1 MSNTVVQT
9 NNLAINSHRNLG
21 MIGNQQSRAS
31 ARLSSGF
38 RINSAADDAAGL
50 AISEKMRGQIRGLD
64 QASRNAQD
72 GISLIQTAEG
82 AMSTIND
89 MVIRIR
95 ELVIQAANDTNAHDE
110 SNGNMAQSD
119 RMQIQREI
127 NELMDEIDATA
138 QRTQFNT
145 RNLIDGNLE
154 AQTVAQFHGF
164 RPGITGG
171 GAVANVGATQFV
183 GMVGG
188 FASAALA
195 LRAGAAI
202 SAAGAPIWFHVGA
215 NFGQGVFL
223 SIESVNVA
231 ALSAVWTGGHLLS
244 VTGALAGTMS
254 QGFTFA
260 NLRNLDFLSA
270 MGATGHGTVGG
281 LTLTNGNG
289 GGLGAGI
296 MLERGFDINHFIPAI
311 DFALAHV
318 AGQRANLGAMQNRLE
333 FTIEN
338 LDVASENLNAANSRI
353 RDADMAAEMMRFTQS
368 NVLQQAAISMLAQA
382 NQAPQNILQLLR

>member
-1 MSNTVVQT
+1 MSNTVVRT
-9 NNLAINSHRNLG
+9 NSLAINSHRNLG
-21 MIGNQQSRAS
+21 MIGNMQSRTS

-64 QASRNAQD
+64 QASRNGQD

-89 MVIRIR
+89 MVIRVR
-95 ELVIQAANDTNAHDE
+95 ELVIQAANDTNAHDHN
-110 SNGNMAQSD
+110 NGNMAQSD

-127 NELMDEIDATA
+127 NELLEEIDATA

-154 AQTVAQFHGF
+154 AQNDGQFHGF
-164 RPGITGG
+164 RTMTTGAG
-171 GAVANVGATQFV
+171 NIGNVTV

-188 FASAALA
+188 FADANQA
-195 LRAGAAI
+195 LRPGAGI

-223 SIESVNVA
+223 SIEAVNVA
-231 ALSAVWTGGHLLS
+231 ALSGVWTGGHLMS
-244 VTGALAGTMS
+244 VSGNMASTMQS
-254 QGFTFA
+254 GFTFA
-260 NLRNLDFLSA
+260 ALRNLSFSSA
-270 MGATGHGTVGG
+270 FSGAES
-281 LTLTNGNG
+281 
-289 GGLGAGI
+289 GI
-296 MLERGFDINHFIPAI
+296 MLESGFDINKFIPAI

-368 NVLQQAAISMLAQA
+368 NVLNQAAISMLSQA
-382 NQAPQNILQLLR
+382 NQAPQNILSLLR

>member
-21 MIGNQQSRAS
+21 LIGGNQARAS
-31 ARLSSGF
+31 QRLSSGF

-64 QASRNAQD
+64 QASRNGQD

-89 MVIRIR
+89 MIIRIR
-95 ELVIQAANDTNAHDE
+95 ELVVQASNDTNAHDDVN
-110 SNGNMAQSD
+110 SNMAQSD

-145 RNLIDGNLE
+145 RNLIDGSLE
-154 AQTVAQFHGF
+154 AQESAQLWGF
-164 RPGITGG
+164 RTFHTGAG
-171 GAVANVGATQFV
+171 SIADVTV

-188 FASAALA
+188 FVSGSTA
-195 LRAGAAI
+195 LRAGNNI
-202 SAAGAPIWFHVGA
+202 STAGAPLWFHVGA

-223 SIESVNVA
+223 SIEAVNVA
-231 ALSAVWTGGHLLS
+231 ALDALWDNASGHLLS
-244 VTGALAGTMS
+244 VSGQMSAWTLAS
-254 QGFTFA
+254 GFTFA
-260 NLRNLDFLSA
+260 QLRNPYMDSSR
-270 MGATGHGTVGG
+270 GAY
-281 LTLTNGNG
+281 TN
-289 GGLGAGI
+289 AGI
-296 MLERGFDINHFIPAI
+296 MLQEGFQINRFLPAI
-311 DFALAHV
+311 DIAMAHV

-368 NVLQQAAISMLAQA
+368 NVLNQAAISMLAQA
-382 NQAPQNILQLLR
+382 NQAPNNILSLLR